1 MKIKNFEQQKKGKKN
16 KQQPNPTTNKKN
28 PAAKNNSPCDYFL
41 WKQKEKHITKMT
53 SLVSGECFSCY
64 KTVVLIYQNYY
75 YCLLLFRI

>member
-1 MKIKNFEQQKKGKKN
+1 MKIKNFEQQKKRGGK
-16 KQQPNPTTNKKN
+16 KQQPNPTTKKKT
-28 PAAKNNSPCDYFL
+28 AAKNNSPCDCFL

-53 SLVSGECFSCY
+53 SLVNGECFSCY